1 VIKDGLIKMKYEKML
16 CFVKEEEKLALIN
29 ENRNGI
35 NIDFVDNAECF
46 IAQFK
51 DTFFPV
57 ISAYKAEYAWDIIS
71 TYPNSRFYL
80 IYQDVGKLPTPS
92 QAFSLLQFTNVSPD
106 SDKRSVF
113 NSGELLALFEGQD
126 IID

>member
-1 VIKDGLIKMKYEKML
+1 MKYEKML
-16 CFVKEEEKLALIN
+16 CFVKEEEKQTLIN

-46 IAQFK
+46 IKQFR
-51 DTFFPV
+51 DIFFPV
-57 ISAYKAEYAWDIIS
+57 ISVYKAEYAYDIIS
-71 TYPNSRFYL
+71 SFPNSRFYIL
-80 IYQDVGKLPTPS
+80 YQDVGKLPTPP
-92 QAFSLLQFTNVSPD
+92 QAFSLLQFSNVSPN